1 MTDQE
6 QYEKDRK
13 DTLEVKWVAVLGLLF
28 GLFLWGYMNL
38 ETRKLDKAVFE
49 QASQNMADM
58 RDDLRAI
65 RELMDQ
71 HAFRNF
77 GPERQ

>member
-1 MTDQE
+1 MTEQE
-6 QYEKDRK
+6 QEKDHR

-49 QASQNMADM
+49 QANQNMSDM
-58 RDDLRAI
+58 RNDLRAI

-71 HAFRNF
+71 HAFRRSF
-77 GPERQ
+77 GEH